1 MYLWLKT
8 LHITFALSSAA
19 LFVWRLAWNWSG
31 RKASGIRRW
40 GPHLVDTLLLL
51 SALGLVHLA
60 MPWPLP
66 LWLLAKLG
74 LLLGYIVCAAFA
86 LRMARGPGKG
96 LLSVLSLTLLG
107 GNLLPGAE
115 QALVVISG
123 RAGAPAPRPSAS
135 AGRSGNAAAGARCS
149 PANA

>member
-19 LFVWRLAWNWSG
+19 LFAWRLAWNWSG

-66 LWLLAKLG
+66 LWLQAKLG
-74 LLLGYIVCAAFA
+74 LLLGYIVCAALA
-86 LRMARGPGKG
+86 LRMARGTGKG
-96 LLSVLSLTLLG
+96 LLSILSLALLG
-107 GNLLPGAE
+107 GIFYL
-115 QALVVISG
+115 ALNK
-123 RAGAPAPRPSAS
+123 PWW
-135 AGRSGNAAAGARCS
+135 
-149 PANA
+149 

>member
-51 SALGLVHLA
+51 TALGLVHLA

-86 LRMARGPGKG
+86 LRMAR
-96 LLSVLSLTLLG
+96 
-107 GNLLPGAE
+107 
-115 QALVVISG
+115 
-123 RAGAPAPRPSAS
+123 APARACSAS
-135 AGRSGNAAAGARCS
+135 SASPCWAGSSTWR
-149 PANA
+149 

>member
-1 MYLWLKT
+1 M
-8 LHITFALSSAA
+8 
-19 LFVWRLAWNWSG
+19 
-31 RKASGIRRW
+31 
-40 GPHLVDTLLLL
+40 DTLLLL

-86 LRMARGPGKG
+86 LRMARGRQG

-107 GNLLPGAE
+107 GIFYL
-115 QALVVISG
+115 ALNK
-123 RAGAPAPRPSAS
+123 PWW
-135 AGRSGNAAAGARCS
+135 
-149 PANA
+149 

>member
-74 LLLGYIVCAAFA
+74 LLLATSS
-86 LRMARGPGKG
+86 ARRSPCGW
-96 LLSVLSLTLLG
+96 
-107 GNLLPGAE
+107 
-115 QALVVISG
+115 
-123 RAGAPAPRPSAS
+123 RGAPARACSAS
-135 AGRSGNAAAGARCS
+135 SALPCWAGSSTWR
-149 PANA
+149 

>member
-8 LHITFALSSAA
+8 LHITFALSSDA

-107 GNLLPGAE
+107 GIFYL
-115 QALVVISG
+115 ALNK
-123 RAGAPAPRPSAS
+123 PWW
-135 AGRSGNAAAGARCS
+135 
-149 PANA
+149 

>member
-19 LFVWRLAWNWSG
+19 CSSGAWPGTG
-31 RKASGIRRW
+31 RGARPAASAAGDRT
-40 GPHLVDTLLLL
+40 VDTLLLL

-107 GNLLPGAE
+107 GIFYL
-115 QALVVISG
+115 ALNK
-123 RAGAPAPRPSAS
+123 PWW
-135 AGRSGNAAAGARCS
+135 
-149 PANA
+149 

>member
-1 MYLWLKT
+1 MRPNGKRRLRAPFLILRKRAHVP
-8 LHITFALSSAA
+8 LAEDPAHHLRPQQRR

-86 LRMARGPGKG
+86 LRMARG
-96 LLSVLSLTLLG
+96 
-107 GNLLPGAE
+107 
-115 QALVVISG
+115 
-123 RAGAPAPRPSAS
+123 
-135 AGRSGNAAAGARCS
+135 
-149 PANA
+149 